1 MGRALPIPV
10 YEVVERSGP
19 DHAPV
24 FRIAARVEG
33 LEPGYG
39 TGPSKRL
46 AEQEAARLVLDRE
59 VHGVS
64 RQTGAPPLNGME
76 TSADVGEESNSDA

>member
-1 MGRALPIPV
+1 MGRGLPIPA

-33 LEPGYG
+33 LAPGIG

-46 AEQEAARLVLDRE
+46 AEQEAARLVLERE
-59 VHGVS
+59 VLG
-64 RQTGAPPLNGME
+64 QTPHPTME
-76 TSADVGEESNSDA
+76 TSADVREGNSPDV